1 MQLGSGRK
9 KSKQKPEGDEAAV
22 GSGGSGAEEDPVL
35 ALSKLL
41 DAEYNAGPWPAVQLQ
56 KGDDGYKFGTRFKQ
70 QRYKVTIV
78 PWQSP
83 VFMLAFGVLVGA
95 IFISFGGVTLEA
107 AEGLRV
113 VRKVYDCNFPGSKEK
128 CACDGMA
135 SCTTPLEVPL
145 GMDGDLVL
153 FYELGGFKQ
162 NHRRYK
168 PSFALPQLRYGNPGV
183 AKPDEDDLED
193 CEPRTQQHRNVS
205 DGFTPLVDYGYIVR
219 SGLVDMPCG
228 LHTGWVYD
236 DDVRVLNASG
246 GAVGTRWEYGDWD
259 TTPPKLL
266 NSTDQ
271 RFTTWMRTSPFVVRK
286 PLLLIKG
293 GLRAGTYDLAIEN
306 RYDPAIFRGRKTLVL
321 AEFSASGGGRSSKMV
336 LGVISIVV
344 GVLAL
349 SAAALVLGLSVWK
362 GSPLRKR
369 RKLLEEMLLL
379 AEQGERNS
387 SLQYSDMGGDMGPG
401 ADGADEAIRR
411 GIDLIE
417 KYSVAP
423 TVEALEKAM
432 ASRSISAVPSS
443 LFDAARL
450 LGRTS
455 SVQVEASTSNAP
467 TSEVGEVRE
476 TGGD

>member
-1 MQLGSGRK
+1 MPLGRK
-9 KSKQKPEGDEAAV
+9 KSKQKPQLEEGDEAA
-22 GSGGSGAEEDPVL
+22 AVL

-83 VFMLAFGVLVGA
+83 VFMLVFGALVA
-95 IFISFGGVTLEA
+95 AVFISFGAATLED

-113 VRKVYDCNFPGSKEK
+113 VRKVYDCNFPGSKEE

-193 CEPRTQQHRNVS
+193 CEPRTQQHKNVS

-246 GAVGTRWEYGDWD
+246 GAVGTRWEYADWD

-271 RFTTWMRTSPFVVRK
+271 RFMTWMRTSPFVVRK

-306 RYDPAIFRGRKTLVL
+306 RYDSAIFRGRKTLVL

-387 SLQYSDMGGDMGPG
+387 SSQQYSDMGGDMGG
-401 ADGADEAIRR
+401 GGLDGADEHIRR

-432 ASRSISAVPSS
+432 ASQRLSSTVPSS

-467 TSEVGEVRE
+467 ISEVGEVRQ